1 MLFKGM
7 LVELPNGSG
16 VGKLDDVEDGICRV
30 SVFRSVARSD
40 TIEFPVEQ
48 LKQAYLS
55 PQTRV
60 YVRETEERFRVG
72 RVSDF
77 LTTDDGLVN
86 YEVRFPNSQVGD
98 YSEIQLFLRPWSA
111 PDDPAEVLASGG
123 AESQFLHDRRQ
134 IAITPLLNLRASA
147 QGMTALVSSGIEL
160 AAHQVAAVRR
170 ILTDPVQRYLLADEV
185 GLGKTIEAGLIIRQH
200 LIDNPNIEVL
210 VAVPSHLVTQWH
222 GELMGKLRLDQ
233 FDSLVEVISHT
244 DLASVRRSPDVL
256 VVDEAHHLVGVQEGE
271 LSAASRSLEE
281 IAPQSPVLLLLS
293 ATPSLGNERRFLAL
307 LNLLDPD
314 AHPIDDLDG
323 FRLKL
328 EGRREIGRILLALD
342 PDSPGLVLRKRAAEL
357 LDRFPD
363 DPLVGDLAPQLIEA
377 TREATESVP
386 ELCSAL
392 KAHIADSYRIH
403 QRLIRS
409 RRADA
414 QGWEFAPRGPQEDEA
429 TLSFPHVRIEEDAS
443 GWIEPVLPAI
453 EEWRFSAL
461 EAAGADSEA
470 IDKYAYRYAELLN
483 SAGQGRTILIDW
495 IDSALD
501 ADLYF
506 QEENEILQSI
516 RHLAL
521 SSEGDDGIETACEST
536 RRLISSLRKES
547 ANPKIVVFSS
557 SAYRARSFYSAFQSS
572 VEDWETFL
580 FAGVD
585 AAEES
590 IALEKFASS
599 EEAAVLVCDHGGEE
613 GLNLAFAD
621 AIVHLDLPFSA
632 ARIEQRIGRLD
643 RFGRTHSIVRHR
655 ILLPNEEDDSPWYGW
670 MKFLSNGLAIFNR
683 SISDIQFL
691 LDQFELQFFRLLLE
705 QGPEATDPLA
715 TEIRDVVRDERHSQD
730 EQYALDRIALAEEP
744 VEDFIES
751 IDDAEADEAYLEEAV
766 DRWIIEALQLNK
778 RPFSYPKED
787 PFKLYPT
794 KRTLIPRL
802 PWLEAFDVEEPR
814 PLTWRRRIATN
825 HPEVTLL
832 RPGAPLID
840 LIERFTRWDDRGTA
854 FVTLRTDPEWPGELW
869 IGFQLCF
876 VVEADLPIADLFSPT
891 LEELAAIRRAQRYFQ
906 PQVFQMYVDSNG
918 DKVTDPSLLSILQR
932 PYRSSGRNIA
942 RPPDLNLASR
952 PQLLE
957 AVIDPSQFSSLCRS
971 VRDETRNRL
980 LGDPEL
986 SERITKAC
994 DLIKSE
1000 IQRRRLRI
1008 DRRREAGEKDSQA
1021 ELKII
1026 EQILPAVSKPNVR
1039 LEAMGCFVVSRER
1052 SWVHGDA

>member
-1 MLFKGM
+1 MFLN
-7 LVELPNGSG
+7 LPNGAG
-16 VGKLDDVEDGICRV
+16 VAKLADVEDGICKV
-30 SVFRSVARSD
+30 DVFRSIAR
-40 TIEFPVEQ
+40 TEQIEFPIER
-48 LKQAYLS
+48 LERAYLS

-60 YVRETEERFRVG
+60 YVKAADDSYRVG
-72 RVSDF
+72 RISDF
-77 LTTDDGLVN
+77 LATGEGLVN
-86 YEVRFPNSQVGD
+86 YEVRFPNSQVSD
-98 YSEIQLFLRPWSA
+98 YSEVQLFLRPWSA

-134 IAITPLLNLRASA
+134 IAMAPLVNLRASA

-160 AAHQVAAVRR
+160 APHQVAAVRR

-210 VAVPSHLVTQWH
+210 VAVPSHLVTQWRS
-222 GELMGKLRLDQ
+222 ELMGKLRLDQ
-233 FDSLVEVISHT
+233 FDSLVEVISHAE
-244 DLASVRRSPDVL
+244 LASVRRSPNVL
-256 VVDEAHHLVGVQEGE
+256 VVDEAHHLVGVHEGQ
-271 LSAASRSLEE
+271 LAAASRSLEK
-281 IAPQSPVLLLLS
+281 IAPHSPVLLLLS
-293 ATPSLGNERRFLAL
+293 ATPSLGNERKFLAL

-314 AHPIDDLDG
+314 AHPMDDLEG

-342 PDSPGLVLRKRAAEL
+342 PSSPGLVLRKRAVEL

-377 TREATESVP
+377 TRETPEEVS

-429 TLSFPHVRIEEDAS
+429 TLSFPHVRIEEDVNK
-443 GWIEPVLPAI
+443 WIEPVLPAI

-461 EAAGADSEA
+461 DAAGADSDA
-470 IDKYAYRYAELLN
+470 IDRYAYRYAELLN
-483 SAGQGRTILIDW
+483 SAGQGRTVLIDW

-501 ADLYF
+501 ADLCF
-506 QEENEILQSI
+506 QEESEILQRI

-521 SSEGDDGIETACEST
+521 STEGDDGIETACESA
-536 RRLISSLRKES
+536 RRLISSLGKGS
-547 ANPKIVVFSS
+547 VNPKIVVFSS
-557 SAYRARSFYSAFQSS
+557 SVSRAQSFYSAFQSS
-572 VEDWETFL
+572 VKEWETFL

-585 AAEES
+585 ATEES

-599 EEAAVLVCDHGGEE
+599 EGSAVLVCDHGGEE

-643 RFGRTHSIVRHR
+643 RFGRTHGVVRHR
-655 ILLPNEEDDSPWYGW
+655 ILLPDEEDESPWSGW
-670 MKFLSNGLAIFNR
+670 MKFLSNGLAIFHR

-705 QGPEATDPLA
+705 QGPEAIDTLA
-715 TEIRDVVRDERHSQD
+715 TEVRDVIRDERHSQD

-744 VEDFIES
+744 VEHFIEA
-751 IDDAEADEAYLEEAV
+751 IDDAEADEAKLEKAV

-778 RPFSYPKED
+778 RPFSFPKED

-794 KRTLIPRL
+794 KHTLIPRL
-802 PWLEAFDVEEPR
+802 PWLEAFDLDEPR

-854 FVTLRTDPEWPGELW
+854 FVTLRTDPQWPGELW
-869 IGFQLCF
+869 LGFRLCF

-891 LEELAAIRRAQRYFQ
+891 LEELAAIRRAQRFFQ
-906 PQVFQMYVDSNG
+906 PQVFQLHVDSNG
-918 DKVTDPSLLSILQR
+918 DKVTDPRLLSILER
-932 PYRSSGRNIA
+932 PYRNDSRNIA

-952 PQLLE
+952 PQILD
-957 AVIDPSQFSSLCRS
+957 AIIDPARFSSLCQS

-986 SERITKAC
+986 SARVSKAC
-994 DLIKSE
+994 DQIKSE
-1000 IQRRRLRI
+1000 IQRRRLRLE
-1008 DRRREAGEKDSQA
+1008 RRRESGDKGSQV